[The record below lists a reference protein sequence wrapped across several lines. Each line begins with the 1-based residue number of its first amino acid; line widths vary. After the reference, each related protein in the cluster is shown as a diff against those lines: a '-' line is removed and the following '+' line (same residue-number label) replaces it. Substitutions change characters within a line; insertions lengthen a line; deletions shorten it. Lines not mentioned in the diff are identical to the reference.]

1 MDNSSSLV
9 NSVDFAGL
17 DQILDNSTQHRA
29 GDPPT
34 QGTKWCPNGLHRDS
48 WVIELASH
56 KTWLKNGK
64 TRYHLY
70 KMGSL
75 IVMCRLINIF
85 EFIAKVLKKC
95 IYSQNPSSL
104 NVIFLCFQ

>member
-1 MDNSSSLV
+1 MM
-9 NSVDFAGL
+9 
-17 DQILDNSTQHRA
+17 
-29 GDPPT
+29 
-34 QGTKWCPNGLHRDS
+34 PNGLHRDL

-64 TRYHLY
+64 MRYHKY

-85 EFIAKVLKKC
+85 EFISKVSKKH

-104 NVIFLCFQ
+104 NVIFFCVFNKDI